1 MADQKLS
8 ELPAAATAAAA
19 DQLYIV
25 QSNVS
30 RRIAVS
36 SLSTSLTIH
45 RLVAVANSSS
55 SLTLVAEVPA
65 TATSTGTRGQLAYN
79 TTHIYLCVATNTWVR
94 ADLNNW

>member
-8 ELPAAATAAAA
+8 ELPLATSAAAA

-30 RRIAVS
+30 KRIAVS
-36 SLSTSLTIH
+36 SLSTSLTVH
-45 RLVAVANSSS
+45 RLVAVDNSSS
-55 SLTLVAEVPA
+55 SLTLVVEVPA

-94 ADLNNW
+94 AALNNW